1 MSLSDEER
9 YALVEY
15 RIEKA
20 QATLEQAKSVIP
32 LGYWEMTANRLYYA
46 VYYAVSAL
54 LLQHGYSVQTHNGIV
69 QMFNMHFVK
78 TGKVDKHY
86 GTLYSQL
93 FALRQTGDYG
103 DLLGLTAE
111 QVMPLVP
118 QADDFVAIMT
128 AMVKSENSTLEAS
141 I

>member
-1 MSLSDEER
+1 MSLSDDER
-9 YALVEY
+9 NALVEY

-20 QATLEQAKSVIP
+20 QTTLEQAQSVIP

-54 LLQHGYSVQTHNGIV
+54 LLQNGYSVQTHNGIV

-78 TGKVDKHY
+78 TGKVDKHF

-118 QADDFVAIMT
+118 RAEDFVAMISE
-128 AMVKSENSTLEAS
+128 MVKNRC
-141 I
+141 